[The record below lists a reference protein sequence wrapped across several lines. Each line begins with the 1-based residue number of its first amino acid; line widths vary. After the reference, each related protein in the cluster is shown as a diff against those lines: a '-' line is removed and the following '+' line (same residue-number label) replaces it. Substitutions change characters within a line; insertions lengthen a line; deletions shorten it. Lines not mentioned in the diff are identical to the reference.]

1 MRWLR
6 NVQLETSEIID
17 KYGRIQTVTEL
28 FDIEID
34 SDGRIANI
42 IPSIE
47 SFSSENSFDAKGKLA
62 LPAFSD
68 LHNHLDK
75 TYLSLEWKACRPAK
89 NLEERLAMEAEELME
104 LAETIEQRAD
114 AMIQKHLSNGVN
126 HIRTHVNIDPFIRLE
141 NLYGVKRALDKYQDY
156 LSYDI
161 VAFPQHGLLKHP
173 EMPDLLRAALQQ
185 GATILGALDPGGI
198 DKNIERSL
206 QVTMDL
212 AKEWN
217 VSVDMH
223 LHDRGQLGYYTMK
236 HWLKMVDE
244 QHFKGKTSFSHAFG
258 LAGISPGLQQAFAT
272 QLKEHNVDILTTIPI
287 SLNSQL
293 IPIDCLTQSG
303 VFVGIGCDGF
313 YDSWSPYVS
322 GDVLEKVRE
331 FCEYTGKKTER
342 ELRESL
348 KYVTQGITPLDA
360 EGRYQWPKI
369 GDEASFVLL
378 DASCSAEAVARVSQ
392 TQDRVLINRGN
403 LYLNK

>member
-1 MRWLR
+1 MNWLK
-6 NVQLETSEIID
+6 NVRLETSETID
-17 KYGRIQTVTEL
+17 KYGRIQTMTEIFNL
-28 FDIEID
+28 EID
-34 SDGRIANI
+34 SNGRIAKI
-42 IPSIE
+42 IPSRD
-47 SFSSENSFDAKGKLA
+47 SPSDQNSFDAKGKLA

-75 TYLSLEWKACRPAK
+75 TYLSLQWKASRPAK
-89 NLEERLAMEAEELME
+89 NLEERLAMEVEELVA

-126 HIRTHVNIDPFIRLE
+126 HIRTHVNIDPFIGLE
-141 NLYGVKRALDKYQDY
+141 NLYGIKRALDKHQDY

-185 GATILGALDPGGI
+185 GATMLGALDPGGI
-198 DKNIERSL
+198 DKDIENSL
-206 QVTMDL
+206 QMTMDL
-212 AKEWN
+212 AKEFN

-223 LHDRGQLGYYTMK
+223 LHDRGQLGYYTMR
-236 HWLKMVDE
+236 HWLKIVDE
-244 QHFKGKTSFSHAFG
+244 QDFKGKTSFSHAFG
-258 LAGISPGLQQAFAT
+258 LAGISTGKQQLFAK
-272 QLKEHNVDILTTIPI
+272 QLKAHDVSILTTIPI
-287 SLNSQL
+287 SINSQL
-293 IPIDCLTQSG
+293 IPIDCLTESG

-348 KYVTQGITPLDA
+348 KYVTKGITPLTS
-360 EGRYQWPKI
+360 EGVYQWPKV

-392 TQDRVLINRGN
+392 TQSRTLINRGN
-403 LYLNK
+403 IYLNN